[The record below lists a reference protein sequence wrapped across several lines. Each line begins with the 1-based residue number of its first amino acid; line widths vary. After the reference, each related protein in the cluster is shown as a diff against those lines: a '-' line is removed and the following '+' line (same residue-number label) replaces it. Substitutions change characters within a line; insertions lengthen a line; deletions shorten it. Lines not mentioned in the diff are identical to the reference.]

1 MITWTITFHPENYL
15 AEIRISI
22 IYGFVFIT
30 RTREEL
36 IMEQSISLAEG
47 LRYFLTQIKMKPVE
61 TIDSKIFQI
70 LFSFQLYQKLQSLS
84 ELGLIAY
91 YLC

>member
-1 MITWTITFHPENYL
+1 MITWTITFHRKNYL
-15 AEIRISI
+15 ATIRIS

-61 TIDSKIFQI
+61 TIDSKTFQI

-91 YLC
+91 

>member
-15 AEIRISI
+15 ATVRIS

>member
-15 AEIRISI
+15 AKIRISI